1 MTAGSPR
8 TPTESD
14 VADGDLAGEWSPDR
28 ILAAAADWV
37 WVPEKA
43 TEVRTDDYHL
53 IAYPEWFSSGTQ
65 VAWCRSE
72 RPADALVHEVAGQ
85 VRRWGRD
92 QVSWWLSAASRP
104 TDLESWLRT
113 AGAEL
118 SETVDVLAYDLT
130 GPLPDV
136 GAVGV
141 RCVPVEDAQT
151 LADAHL
157 VSREVWGGDEPPPGR
172 LDREIAEHARPI
184 GERGEFRVVAYVG
197 NEPAA
202 TGGCTLT
209 GGVARLWG
217 AATRPALRGGGA
229 YRAVLLARLAVAR
242 DHGATLGLV
251 KGRVATSGPI
261 LRRAGFTAYGRERRY
276 LLPV

>member
-1 MTAGSPR
+1 MTAGSGAP
-8 TPTESD
+8 PPGND
-14 VADGDLAGEWSPDR
+14 VAGEWTRDR

-37 WVPEKA
+37 WVPDDA

-72 RPADALVHEVAGQ
+72 RPADTLVREIAGQ

-92 QVSWWLSAASRP
+92 QVSWWLSSASRP
-104 TDLESWLRT
+104 ADLESWLRT
-113 AGAEL
+113 AGAAL
-118 SETVDVLAYDLT
+118 SETVEVLAYDLT

-136 GAVGV
+136 GTVDV
-141 RCVPVEDAQT
+141 RCVPVDDART

-157 VSREVWGGDEPPPGR
+157 VAQEVWGGGQPPSEQVERDLAGCALP
-172 LDREIAEHARPI
+172 IA
-184 GERGEFRVVAYVG
+184 ERGEFRVVAYVG

-202 TGGCTLT
+202 TGGCTLA

-229 YRAVLLARLAVAR
+229 YRAVLLTRLAIAR

>member
-1 MTAGSPR
+1 MKAGAGAPAPAS
-8 TPTESD
+8 
-14 VADGDLAGEWSPDR
+14 DLAGEWTRDR

-37 WVPEKA
+37 WVPDGA
-43 TEVRTDDYHL
+43 SEVRTDDYHL
-53 IAYPEWFSSGTQ
+53 VAYPEWFSSGTQ

-72 RPADALVHEVAGQ
+72 RPADALVQEVAGQ

-104 TDLESWLRT
+104 TDLEPWLRT
-113 AGAEL
+113 AGAAL
-118 SETVDVLAYDLT
+118 SETVEVLAYDLT

-136 GAVGV
+136 GAVDV
-141 RCVPVEDAQT
+141 RCVPVDDAQT

-157 VSREVWGGDEPPPGR
+157 VSREVWGGEPPPAGQQ
-172 LDREIAEHARPI
+172 DRELAECARPI
-184 GERGEFRVVAYVG
+184 GEREEFRVVAYAG
-197 NEPAA
+197 NEPAS
-202 TGGCTLT
+202 TGGCTLA

-217 AATRPALRGGGA
+217 AATRPALRGGGG
-229 YRAVLLARLAVAR
+229 YRAVLLTRLAIAR

-261 LRRAGFTAYGRERRY
+261 LRRAGFSAYGRERRY